1 MKGHRIRK
9 RSSETETLLHVG
21 HLIHV
26 DANDTSVCYG
36 LTMNPACS
44 TIVIAT
50 RMPLAER
57 YVGEQWV
64 FDTLRSLGFFNS
76 TDTTRSA
83 NSLGFQLISTLLQ
96 NNLQFNDSIVQES
109 RQLLQ
114 EARSDYRVGIHIRL
128 SNGASDFREYAN
140 FIFPSDIPRFANCT
154 FIDFAKHPAFF
165 VASDSS
171 YAKQVISR
179 SVNATVITQA
189 RKAVHSKGEILS
201 GKASIGVYSALV
213 DIITL
218 SQCSIIIG
226 TRGSSLTYV
235 AAALSGA
242 FPYYVDKNTDC
253 YDPKEVTTIRSY
265 FSLLYTVIGMSFL
278 FQ

>member
-9 RSSETETLLHVG
+9 RSSETVVG
-21 HLIHV
+21 SNTDHIIHV

-36 LTMNPACS
+36 LTMNPACN

-76 TDTTRSA
+76 TDGTRSA

-96 NNLQFNDSIVQES
+96 NNFQFNDSIVQES

-114 EARSDYRVGIHIRL
+114 EAKSNYRIGIHIRL

-140 FIFPSDIPRFANCT
+140 FIFPSEIPRFANCT

-171 YAKQVISR
+171 YAKQVISS

-201 GKASIGVYSALV
+201 GKASMGVYSALV
-213 DIITL
+213 DIVTL
-218 SQCSIIIG
+218 SRCSVIIG

-235 AAALSGA
+235 AAALGGVI
-242 FPYYVDKNTDC
+242 PYYVDKNTDC
-253 YDPKEVTTIRSY
+253 YYPKEVTTIRSY
-265 FSLLYTVIGMSFL
+265 LSLLYTDIGMLFL